1 MEITTKLWMLTN
13 QYFSGIKNSFRS
25 FLMRDKIRILVFGIC
40 TIYFIYLSWVASY
53 TALSY
58 DESVHT
64 LPAIVMY
71 RYFHAIWNNPALLS
85 PTKARSFMYG
95 YYSGLYHMPYWVL
108 FYYPPLYSIITTL
121 VFLVLGINSYSAR
134 FFSIF
139 CTSIFGIIS
148 YEFGKLL
155 YNRKIGLFT
164 TIFTISF
171 FSIISTGVQALLDVP
186 VAVLS
191 LLTLYFFYKGIL
203 TQRRSQYILS
213 GIFLGLSLLMKQTA
227 ITILPFIIIFYFL
240 NQKNRNLDN
249 HSTPL
254 GQKYIFSN
262 FLWFLSIAFLIFS
275 PWYLFLALKHPDDL
289 FGIFRVNV
297 DLVIGPVWTIIS
309 AWFFWGYQLILR
321 SGIFLAILVF
331 IGFFYCL
338 YRRNSNDLFILY
350 ALSVSLT
357 IFTFISHKE
366 WRFIL
371 VNIPVFFIFSS
382 ISIESISN
390 FLANK
395 INLKY
400 FKRTSKKWKFT
411 ILFSITIFSVSY
423 LGEVLRSV
431 EYFSNPGYFDLTY
444 VPLNETAKYV
454 VANTPISN
462 SRYRVLQIGWSNHF
476 SPYAFMWYMM
486 KNDNDAR
493 IEYWLLHSWETTPSQ
508 VDDFLMRERIY
519 YVVIYIETGHWGDL
533 KKPIDLDALAEK
545 SLEYSIAAHML
556 KTQKYIIEKSF
567 EGEPFFIFI
576 VHPSMVL

>member
-213 GIFLGLSLLMKQTA
+213 GIFLGLSLLLKMSFP
-227 ITILPFIIIFYFL
+227 TIMP
-240 NQKNRNLDN
+240 
-249 HSTPL
+249 
-254 GQKYIFSN
+254 
-262 FLWFLSIAFLIFS
+262 
-275 PWYLFLALKHPDDL
+275 
-289 FGIFRVNV
+289 
-297 DLVIGPVWTIIS
+297 
-309 AWFFWGYQLILR
+309 
-321 SGIFLAILVF
+321 
-331 IGFFYCL
+331 
-338 YRRNSNDLFILY
+338 
-350 ALSVSLT
+350 
-357 IFTFISHKE
+357 
-366 WRFIL
+366 
-371 VNIPVFFIFSS
+371 
-382 ISIESISN
+382 
-390 FLANK
+390 
-395 INLKY
+395 
-400 FKRTSKKWKFT
+400 KR
-411 ILFSITIFSVSY
+411 
-423 LGEVLRSV
+423 
-431 EYFSNPGYFDLTY
+431 
-444 VPLNETAKYV
+444 
-454 VANTPISN
+454 
-462 SRYRVLQIGWSNHF
+462 
-476 SPYAFMWYMM
+476 
-486 KNDNDAR
+486 
-493 IEYWLLHSWETTPSQ
+493 
-508 VDDFLMRERIY
+508 
-519 YVVIYIETGHWGDL
+519 
-533 KKPIDLDALAEK
+533 
-545 SLEYSIAAHML
+545 
-556 KTQKYIIEKSF
+556 
-567 EGEPFFIFI
+567 
-576 VHPSMVL
+576 